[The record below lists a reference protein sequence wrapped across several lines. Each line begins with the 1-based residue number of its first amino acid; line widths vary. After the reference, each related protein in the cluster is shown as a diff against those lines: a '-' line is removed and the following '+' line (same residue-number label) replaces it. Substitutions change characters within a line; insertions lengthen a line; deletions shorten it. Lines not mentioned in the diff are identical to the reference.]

1 MGSIFFFCFF
11 DKSGL
16 NFIFD
21 SSGPNSESL
30 CEILFIM

>member
-1 MGSIFFFCFF
+1 MGSNFFF